1 MENFFNAFKRYL
13 EESQN
18 NSTLNDNLTIYN
30 NIVHEK
36 DSNDEEEEDKM
47 EEIFKLRKSKKYQY
61 LQPMDSLDVFMN
73 LSLTLTLSSKNS
85 FCSLNNEEFKTKFE
99 GEENKQNKFIYKYG
113 NSPIIHQ
120 EAYIQLRKDR
130 IGNEINFNFY
140 LPYINQDI
148 LNFIMFKYDIE
159 EYSIFEETRIL
170 PLFNPKETY

>member
-36 DSNDEEEEDKM
+36 DSNDEEEEEDKM

-61 LQPMDSLDVFMN
+61 LQPIDSLDVFMN

-99 GEENKQNKFIYKYG
+99 GEENKQNKFIYK
-113 NSPIIHQ
+113 
-120 EAYIQLRKDR
+120 
-130 IGNEINFNFY
+130 
-140 LPYINQDI
+140 
-148 LNFIMFKYDIE
+148 
-159 EYSIFEETRIL
+159 
-170 PLFNPKETY
+170 